1 MALNKDVFTE
11 AVQARIKLWQQSLK
25 TYDPELFNEI
35 RSASDEA
42 LLDRFYRYL
51 SFGTGGMRGELG
63 AGTNRMN
70 RWMVR
75 RTTKALARY
84 LKEIVSETDSKKRGA
99 VIAYDSRRMSRTFAE
114 EAAGV
119 LTSEGIPV
127 YLFKEVTP
135 TPELSFAVRTLQAQA
150 GIVITASHNPPQY
163 NGYKVYGPDGGQITL
178 HTADQLSR
186 FMEAI
191 EDPFDIPI
199 LDSASAERAGLLQWI
214 GEAVERAYI
223 QAILTI
229 LPSALSQGVE
239 PMDKNLAYAQRS
251 NEPSSIKIA
260 YSPLHGAG
268 GRPVMAALQAAG
280 FHDIEIVT
288 EQFQPDGNF
297 PTVRVPNPEEV
308 EAMEKVL
315 ALAERTGADIAMATD
330 PDTDRLGVFIKVR
343 NGSYRR
349 LNGNELG
356 ALFVHYL
363 LSERKMKGAL
373 SDKDAIIKTIVTSE
387 LGRRIAEDYGVACFD
402 VLTGFKFIGEMIN
415 EFERRGTH
423 RFLFGYEESY
433 GYLAGDFVRDKD
445 AVQAAVLAAAM
456 TSHYKERGKTLAD
469 VLQELYEAYGAHVER
484 LYAFELKGLEGA
496 KQIERMMKNLR
507 QDLPRNLDTYAVV
520 VQEDYLEGMGIRLS
534 ETGDVLE
541 QYALS
546 LPRSDVIKLML
557 NDRSWVAVRPS
568 GTEPKVKLYTGAVA
582 KTYEEAEQKAER
594 LEHAMRVLL
603 ETKAAIDH

>member
-1 MALNKDVFTE
+1 MALNKDIFTE
-11 AVQARIKLWQQSLK
+11 AVQARLKLWQQSLK
-25 TYDPELFNEI
+25 THDPELYNEL
-35 RSASDEA
+35 RSAPEEA

-84 LKEIVSETDSKKRGA
+84 LKEIVSEGDVKKRGV

-119 LTSEGIPV
+119 LTAEGIRV
-127 YLFKEVTP
+127 YLFKDVTP
-135 TPELSFAVRTLQAQA
+135 TPELSFAVRTLQAEA

-178 HTADQLSR
+178 NTADQLSR

-191 EDPFDIPI
+191 EDPFNIPI
-199 LDSASAERAGLLQWI
+199 LDSVSAEQAGLLQWI

-229 LPSALSQGVE
+229 LPSHPSQ
-239 PMDKNLAYAQRS
+239 PQ
-251 NEPSSIKIA
+251 PSAIKIA

-268 GRPVMAALQAAG
+268 GRPVIAALQAAG
-280 FHDIEIVT
+280 FHDIEIVE
-288 EQFQPDGNF
+288 EQFQPDGHF
-297 PTVRVPNPEEV
+297 PTVRVPNPEEI

-315 ALAERTGADIAMATD
+315 ALAERTGADLAMATD
-330 PDTDRLGVFIKVR
+330 PDTDRLGVLIKVR
-343 NGSYRR
+343 DGSYKR

-363 LSERKMKGAL
+363 LSERKKKGDL
-373 SDKDAIIKTIVTSE
+373 SPKDAIIKTIVTSE

-402 VLTGFKFIGEMIN
+402 VLTGFKFIGEMMN
-415 EFERRGTH
+415 EFERSGTH
-423 RFLFGYEESY
+423 RFLFGYEESF

-456 TSHYKERGKTLAD
+456 TQHYKERGKTLVE
-469 VLQELYEAYGAHVER
+469 VLQELYEAYGAHAER

-496 KQIERMMKNLR
+496 QQIERMMNHLR
-507 QDLPRNLDTYAVV
+507 QDLPRSLDTYSVV
-520 VQEDYLEGMGIRLS
+520 VQEDYLVSIGRRLS

-546 LPRSDVIKLML
+546 LPRSDVIKLIL
-557 NDRSWVAVRPS
+557 SDHSWVAVRPS

-603 ETKAAIDH
+603 ETKAGIGH